1 MLMEHFQLS
10 EASGIDFS
18 RLVTLT
24 DMKAAGADVEMM
36 LKCENLLKMWCKAID
51 QVQSFIWHSSH
62 FNSQY
67 LK

>member
-1 MLMEHFQLS
+1 MLIEHFQLS

-51 QVQSFIWHSSH
+51 QVQTFI
-62 FNSQY
+62 
-67 LK
+67 